1 MTTTKIK
8 YSIKREGYKFECS
21 HRLSHLDYDSPC
33 KNLHGHSYKVFIKIC
48 ARSLD
53 DNGMVIDF
61 VILKKI
67 VRERVIDKFD
77 HQCLNDFFENPT
89 AENVAVWIWD
99 QLADLSSLLKAE
111 KDNPNLPEEIAK
123 LLKERE
129 GASKEI
135 STDVSLYEVELFET
149 EKSSVK
155 YRGE

>member
-1 MTTTKIK
+1 MPTLKVTKQFGFEAAHFLTK
-8 YSIKREGYKFECS
+8 YHGKCERM
-21 HRLSHLDYDSPC
+21 
-33 KNLHGHSYKVFIKIC
+33 HGHSYKLLVTVEGP
-48 ARSLD
+48 LQE
-53 DNGMVIDF
+53 NGMVIDF